1 MTRAIALLEV
11 SVVTSRRE
19 DWVITYVYRLPDF
32 TASGPVAVDPNI
44 RGRRCV
50 RLVYFDADEG
60 AAIICGCAQVYAVY
74 DWLAFDVFVRLRV
87 DVGIW
92 AAVVVVWKFGIEGNG
107 SPRE

>member
-1 MTRAIALLEV
+1 M
-11 SVVTSRRE
+11 
-19 DWVITYVYRLPDF
+19 YRLLDF
-32 TASGPVAVDPNI
+32 TAPGLVAVDPNI

-50 RLVYFDADEG
+50 RLVYFNADEG

-87 DVGIW
+87 DVGVW
-92 AAVVVVWKFGIEGNG
+92 AAVVVVWKFSIEVDG